1 MKSLFKQNAVFL
13 TLSLLLALSVGLAL
27 IYIPKGELHLLLCDR
42 HTHARD
48 IFYRYYT
55 TLAEWL
61 PYVICVALLL
71 FTKIGHG
78 VFASTAMLLSTLLT
92 QVCKHIVNAPRP
104 VTWFTEHFPDI
115 QLPLVDGVHMNLW
128 YSFPSGHTTSFFA
141 MTLAVCILITK
152 SLSAKQSYSTS
163 GHTAERSY
171 SVSGL
176 TAKRSYSDSGL
187 TAERSYS
194 DSDHIAKRSYSVSG
208 LTALAVQ
215 LLLFLAATLG
225 AYSRIYLSQHFAM
238 DVFAGLLVGIL
249 STLAAYAIFYR
260 FQDKK
265 WYNYRLFQKK

>member
-13 TLSLLLALSVGLAL
+13 TLSLLLALSLGLAL
-27 IYIPKGELHLLLCDR
+27 IYIPKDELHLLLCDR

-78 VFASTAMLLSTLLT
+78 VFASTAMLLSTILT

-152 SLSAKQSYSTS
+152 SLSAKRSYSTS
-163 GHTAERSY
+163 GHI
-171 SVSGL
+171 
-176 TAKRSYSDSGL
+176 AKRSYSDSGL
-187 TAERSYS
+187 TA
-194 DSDHIAKRSYSVSG
+194 I
-208 LTALAVQ
+208 AVQ
-215 LLLFLAATLG
+215 LLLFFAATLG

-238 DVFAGLLVGIL
+238 DVFAGLLVGVL
-249 STLAAYAIFYR
+249 STLASYAIFYR

>member
-13 TLSLLLALSVGLAL
+13 TLSLLLALSLGLAL

-104 VTWFTEHFPDI
+104 VTWFTEHFPDT

-128 YSFPSGHTTSFFA
+128 NSFPSGHTTSFFA

-152 SLSAKQSYSTS
+152 SLSAK
-163 GHTAERSY
+163 
-171 SVSGL
+171 
-176 TAKRSYSDSGL
+176 RSYSDSGL
-187 TAERSYS
+187 TA
-194 DSDHIAKRSYSVSG
+194 I
-208 LTALAVQ
+208 AVQ

-249 STLAAYAIFYR
+249 STLASYAIFYR

>member
-13 TLSLLLALSVGLAL
+13 TLSLLLALSLGLAL

-152 SLSAKQSYSTS
+152 SLLAKRSYSTS

-171 SVSGL
+171 SDSGHI
-176 TAKRSYSDSGL
+176 AKRSYSDSGL
-187 TAERSYS
+187 TA
-194 DSDHIAKRSYSVSG
+194 I
-208 LTALAVQ
+208 AVQ
-215 LLLFLAATLG
+215 LLLFFAATLG

-249 STLAAYAIFYR
+249 STLASYAIFYR

>member
-13 TLSLLLALSVGLAL
+13 TLSLLLALSLGLAL
-27 IYIPKGELHLLLCDR
+27 IYIPKDELHLLLCDR

-104 VTWFTEHFPDI
+104 VTWFTEHFQDI

-152 SLSAKQSYSTS
+152 SLSAK
-163 GHTAERSY
+163 RSNSEAVY
-171 SVSGL
+171 QHRGLSAKRSNSEAVYQHCGL
-176 TAKRSYSDSGL
+176 TA
-187 TAERSYS
+187 
-194 DSDHIAKRSYSVSG
+194 I
-208 LTALAVQ
+208 AVQ
-215 LLLFLAATLG
+215 LLLFIAATLG